1 MSNSPKGKLP
11 YGFKPIPNGMI
22 SDITFDM
29 NYERFYV
36 SHRVMSQYELDFGDK
51 IGLAYDYQ
59 NDKLLIDT
67 KATTFMIDRRGYV
80 TSKRFSQEL
89 KRKSTN
95 YRDMRIRYTL
105 IPEESDDRFIV
116 FKEGWLD

>member
-1 MSNSPKGKLP
+1 MSNLP
-11 YGFKPIPNGMI
+11 AGFKHIPNGMI
-22 SDITFDM
+22 SDVTFDM
-29 NYERFYV
+29 NYDRFYV
-36 SHRVMSQYELDFGDK
+36 SHRVMDQYGFRFGDK
-51 IGLAYDYQ
+51 VGLAYDYQ

-67 KATTFMIDRRGYV
+67 RASTFRIDRRGYI

-89 KRKSTN
+89 KRKSTE
-95 YRDMRIRYTL
+95 YRDMRVRYTL

>member
-1 MSNSPKGKLP
+1 MSNLP
-11 YGFKPIPNGMI
+11 AGFKHIPNGLI

-36 SHRVMSQYELDFGDK
+36 SHRVMEQYGLRFGDRV
-51 IGLAYDYQ
+51 GLAYDYQ

-67 KATTFMIDRRGYV
+67 RASTFRIDRRGYI

-89 KRKSTN
+89 KRKSVE
-95 YRDMRIRYTL
+95 YRDMRVRYTL